1 MTCAHYVRETF
12 RIYHLDAPPKPIM
25 GILYDTKAP
34 GYQMTESVV
43 YVGTSQDFWQ
53 KISLLLCSA
62 FRGKDMSLE

>member
-1 MTCAHYVRETF
+1 
-12 RIYHLDAPPKPIM
+12 
-25 GILYDTKAP
+25 
-34 GYQMTESVV
+34 MTESVV